1 MWEEKISVKC
11 VSISTVCYDIKI
23 DKEPGD
29 GTGKLHNLNE
39 GSKYPKKRQ
48 ILISKWENNAC

>member
-39 GSKYPKKRQ
+39 GSKYPKKKTNFDIEMR
-48 ILISKWENNAC
+48 K